1 MIRKKDK
8 LFAHVMREMGET
20 ANVKL
25 TMAIQD
31 ALRLIITLL
40 LLDTVLTVAPSSSSP
55 SPLPPFSP
63 IVIPSAAYGQDYP
76 FIINRTIEYVFLYPA
91 SNVPLET
98 ARIKIESNATHSFP
112 LIIAVR
118 QTTGILSWQIPL
130 LVDSTGLNSVTYNK
144 TSRTLCST
152 KYYRYAVKDPK
163 DFIIVSISTAS
174 RTNVFFNLTVME
186 VIDFRLSLGVPKI
199 VEVSPS
205 EPIYY
210 GYVFSGETENTSVL
224 IRVESDNDIC
234 MTVSVQN
241 TSCPVFDLER
251 NVEFSGYWQTVSR
264 KGGITIPET
273 YPRGFFV
280 VLVVKGDD
288 VDCNGTS
295 NSNPDRTKSVTLIID
310 STITKRDYVIAMG
323 STTAIAVL
331 FCISYITAVVIFNI
345 RRSRELKRSETIN
358 EQDQDINEQAPSVA
372 TENGPRQWDSV
383 EDDSSLDE
391 DDIDLMEDALSDKDV
406 IRTKLVLSVCDLA
419 RKEPRILRHKS
430 RLYFYYLATVAVF
443 YTLPVVQLAITYQRV
458 LHTTGNQDMCYYN
471 FLCAHPFGILS
482 DSNHVFSN
490 FAYILLGLLF
500 IFLTCSREHNESDK
514 EEAKSYGIPQHYGL
528 FYAMG
533 TALIMEGILSA
544 SYHVC
549 PTRSNFQFDTS
560 FMYVI
565 AVLCMIKIYQNR
577 HPDINAS
584 APVTF
589 GILALIIFIGLI
601 GVFNGSVCFWVI
613 FTILHLLIC
622 FVLTVQI
629 YYMGRC
635 KFNKGVF
642 NRMIQTFKQDARC
655 GIWHLLR
662 PLYPSRFVMLVL
674 ANMCNVGLAVLGN
687 MYQED
692 NFAMFLLII
701 LMSNLILYT
710 LFYIVMKLCHRERI
724 LLTPAIYIVLSML
737 FWGAALYFFVNK
749 SMAWALTPAQSR
761 IHNKP
766 CELLNFFDSHDIW
779 HFLSALA
786 MFFSFM
792 VLLTLDDDLT
802 DVHRSQIPVF

>member
-1 MIRKKDK
+1 MMRKTEK
-8 LFAHVMREMGET
+8 T
-20 ANVKL
+20 ANVRS
-25 TMAIQD
+25 TMAIRD
-31 ALRLIITLL
+31 ALRLMIILL
-40 LLDTVLTVAPSSSSP
+40 LLDAVLAMTPPSLSP
-55 SPLPPFSP
+55 PPSTSPPPSPFSP
-63 IVIPSAAYGQDYP
+63 IVIPSATYGQSYQR
-76 FIINRTIEYVFLYPA
+76 IINTTVEYVFLYARNA
-91 SNVPLET
+91 SLET
-98 ARIKIESNATHSFP
+98 ARIKVESNATHSFP

-130 LVDSTGLNSVTYNK
+130 LVDSTDLNSVTYNK
-144 TSRTLCST
+144 TSRILCST
-152 KYYRYAVKDPK
+152 KYYRYAVRDEKE
-163 DFIIVSISTAS
+163 FIIVSISTAS
-174 RTNVFFNLTVME
+174 RANVFFNLSVTEIVTE
-186 VIDFRLSLGVPKI
+186 DFYLSPGIEKV
-199 VEVSPS
+199 VEISPS
-205 EPIYY
+205 EPLYY
-210 GYVFSGETENTSVL
+210 GYIFPKEMENTSV
-224 IRVESDNDIC
+224 IVRVESDNDIC
-234 MTVSVQN
+234 MTVSIQN

-251 NVEFSGYWQTVSR
+251 NVEFSGYWQTISR
-264 KGGITIPET
+264 RGGITIPRET

-280 VLVVKGDD
+280 ILVVKGDD
-288 VDCNGTS
+288 VDCNDTS
-295 NSNPDRTKSVTLIID
+295 ISSPLRTKNVTLIINP
-310 STITKRDYVIAMG
+310 TITKRDYIIATG
-323 STTAIAVL
+323 SVMTIIVL
-331 FCISYITAVVIFNI
+331 FCVLYITTVVIFNI
-345 RRSRELKRSETIN
+345 KKNRKLERLETIN
-358 EQDQDINEQAPSVA
+358 DQSEGTNEQAASPS
-372 TENGPRQWDSV
+372 TEKQWDSV

-391 DDIDLMEDALSDKDV
+391 DDIDIMEDALSDKDV

-419 RKEPRILRHKS
+419 RKEPKILRHKS
-430 RLYFYYLATVAVF
+430 RLYFYYLVTVAVF
-443 YTLPVVQLAITYQRV
+443 YTLPVVQLAVTYQRV

-471 FLCAHPFGILS
+471 FLCAHPLGMLS
-482 DSNHVFSN
+482 DFNHIFSN
-490 FAYILLGLLF
+490 FAYVLLGLLF
-500 IFLTCSREHNESDK
+500 IFLTYSREHNESNK
-514 EEAKSYGIPQHYGL
+514 EEAKCYGIPQHYGL

-549 PTRSNFQFDTS
+549 PNRSNFQFDTS

-565 AVLCMIKIYQNR
+565 AVLCMIKIYQTR
-577 HPDINAS
+577 HPDINAR

-589 GILALIIFIGLI
+589 GILALIIFVGLI
-601 GVFNGSVCFWVI
+601 GVLNGSTCFWVI

-635 KFNKGVF
+635 KFNKGTF
-642 NRMIQTFKQDARC
+642 NRIIQTFKHDARC

-662 PLYPSRFVMLVL
+662 PLYPSRFIMLVL

-687 MYQED
+687 MYQEN
-692 NFAMFLLII
+692 NFAIFLLII

-724 LLTPAIYIVLSML
+724 LLTPAIYIILSML

-749 SMAWALTPAQSR
+749 TISWALTPAQSR

-766 CELLNFFDSHDIW
+766 CKLLNFFDSHDIW

-792 VLLTLDDDLT
+792 VLLTLDDDLI

>member
-1 MIRKKDK
+1 
-8 LFAHVMREMGET
+8 
-20 ANVKL
+20 
-25 TMAIQD
+25 MAIRD
-31 ALRLIITLL
+31 ALRLMIILL
-40 LLDTVLTVAPSSSSP
+40 LLDAVLAMTPSSP
-55 SPLPPFSP
+55 SPPPSPSPSPFSP
-63 IVIPSAAYGQDYP
+63 IVIPSAKYGENYQQ
-76 FIINRTIEYVFLYPA
+76 IINTTVEYVFLYPA
-91 SNVPLET
+91 SNESLET
-98 ARIKIESNATHSFP
+98 ARIKIESNAIHSFP
-112 LIIAVR
+112 LIISVR

-130 LVDSTGLNSVTYNK
+130 LIDSTDLNTRIYNK
-144 TSRTLCST
+144 TSRILCST
-152 KYYRYAVKDPK
+152 KYYPYAIRDEKELV
-163 DFIIVSISTAS
+163 IVSISTAS
-174 RTNVFFNLTVME
+174 QTNIFFNLNVTE
-186 VIDFRLSLGVPKI
+186 ITDFYLSSGIEKV
-199 VEVSPS
+199 VEISPS
-205 EPIYY
+205 EPVYY
-210 GYVFSGETENTSVL
+210 GYIFPENTEITSV
-224 IRVESDNDIC
+224 IVRVESDNHIC
-234 MTVSVQN
+234 MTVSIQN

-251 NVEFSGYWQTVSR
+251 NVEFSGYWQTVSKR
-264 KGGITIPET
+264 GGITVPREI

-280 VLVVKGDD
+280 ILVVKGNDA
-288 VDCNGTS
+288 DCNSLS
-295 NSNPDRTKSVTLIID
+295 NSTFRTKNVTLIINP
-310 STITKRDYVIAMG
+310 TITKRDYVIATG

-345 RRSRELKRSETIN
+345 RRSRKLKRLETIN
-358 EQDQDINEQAPSVA
+358 EQNENINEQAPSPSMT
-372 TENGPRQWDSV
+372 TENGPKQWDSV
-383 EDDSSLDE
+383 AEDSSLDE
-391 DDIDLMEDALSDKDV
+391 DDIDIMEDAFSDKDV

-430 RLYFYYLATVAVF
+430 RLYLYYLATVAVF
-443 YTLPVVQLAITYQRV
+443 YTLPVVQLAVTYQRV
-458 LHTTGNQDMCYYN
+458 LYTTGNQDMCYYN
-471 FLCAHPFGILS
+471 FLCAHPLGMLS
-482 DSNHVFSN
+482 DFNHVFSN

-500 IFLTCSREHNESDK
+500 IFLTYSREHTESSK
-514 EEAKSYGIPQHYGL
+514 EEAKCYGIPQHYGL

-549 PTRSNFQFDTS
+549 PNRSNFQFDTS

-565 AVLCMIKIYQNR
+565 AVLCMIKIYQTR
-577 HPDINAS
+577 HPDINAR

-589 GILALIIFIGLI
+589 GILAFIIFIGLI
-601 GVFNGSVCFWVI
+601 GVLDGSMGFWVI

-635 KFNKGVF
+635 KFNKSVF
-642 NRMIQTFKQDARC
+642 NRMIQTFKHDARC

-674 ANMCNVGLAVLGN
+674 ANMCNVGLAVWGN
-687 MYQED
+687 LYQES

-710 LFYIVMKLCHRERI
+710 FFYIVMKLCHRERI

-749 SMAWALTPAQSR
+749 TISWALMPAQSR

-792 VLLTLDDDLT
+792 VLLTLDDDLI